1 MANHNFRLDIC
12 PSFALVDQ
20 LKFQAEQAYYPM
32 LILQDNSLWWVK
44 LDLVLTSSAALVAL
58 KTQACMVVFG
68 STKLLWL
75 HQKFSR
81 FKKDRNGKKII
92 IINLW
97 SYLSIYGLQR
107 LKQTAHLLFLHEA
120 FCVIMDVSLLK
131 K

>member
-1 MANHNFRLDIC
+1 MNSLKNWPEFEFPNYVYKITLAQCMANHNFRLDIC

-81 FKKDRNGKKII
+81 FKKDRNGKK
-92 IINLW
+92 
-97 SYLSIYGLQR
+97 
-107 LKQTAHLLFLHEA
+107 
-120 FCVIMDVSLLK
+120 
-131 K
+131 